1 MLEKFISGAVIAAIV
16 VGTPKLY
23 RLGKKKKA
31 ESIQAGKVYYGL
43 L

>member
-23 RLGKKKKA
+23 RLGKKE
-31 ESIQAGKVYYGL
+31 ES
-43 L
+43 